1 MIKIPCKSALL
12 FLIEEREEAYEKSE
26 VVCPGRGD
34 NIGKGPEGGK
44 KKKKRTLMHL
54 RKLRITS
61 PNHGGEESESGACDP
76 VSHRQCSQRSDLRP
90 VLGGLVKCGLY

>member
-1 MIKIPCKSALL
+1 MKSQRLYVQA
-12 FLIEEREEAYEKSE
+12 
-26 VVCPGRGD
+26 
-34 NIGKGPEGGK
+34 EGTISVK
-44 KKKKRTLMHL
+44 AQKVEKKKKRTLMHL

-61 PNHGGEESESGACDP
+61 PNHVGEESESGACDP